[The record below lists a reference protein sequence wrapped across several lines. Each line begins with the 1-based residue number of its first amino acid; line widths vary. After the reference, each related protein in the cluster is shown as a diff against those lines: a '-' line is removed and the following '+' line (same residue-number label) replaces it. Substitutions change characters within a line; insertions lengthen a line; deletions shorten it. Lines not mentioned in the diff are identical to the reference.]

1 MRVRHLGFSFGV
13 VAALCF
19 AAAPASAQGRG
30 HGKGDEH
37 GASAEHRQGGDHDQD
52 RDHGASAAHKRG
64 GDHDQDGDH
73 GAVSDQRPNVPPG
86 LAKKGGVPP
95 GLAKKGGLPPGQAK
109 KMYNT
114 DEGVGSLRDVLARHG
129 YTVVRTSNNGT
140 SRYVYYRYRDGS
152 LHRAVVSPGTNE
164 LGFSNVPSPVLRD
177 LRSLLHY

>member
-30 HGKGDEH
+30 HGKGN
-37 GASAEHRQGGDHDQD
+37 
-52 RDHGASAAHKRG
+52 DHGASAAHKQG
-64 GDHDQDGDH
+64 GDHDQDADHGDHGDHGDRADH
-73 GAVSDQRPNVPPG
+73 GAVTNQRPDVPPG

-114 DEGVGSLRDVLARHG
+114 DEGVGTLRDVLARHG
-129 YTVVRTSNNGT
+129 YTIVRTTNNGT
-140 SRYVYYRYRDGS
+140 SRNVYYRYRNGT

-164 LGFSNVPSPVLRD
+164 LGFTNVPSPVLRD